1 MKRFLKIIKNKD
13 GTSYIDT
20 IILIFVIAMIL
31 ALFIKVIPVFI
42 LKSNLNTF
50 ATNISKIISV
60 EGRYDTEVKN
70 KIKEYQNAN
79 HLDDVVINMDETV
92 FINGTDKIQL
102 NDKIVVK
109 VQLKYDLGFFQFG
122 KFEVTLNN
130 KAIER
135 SDVYW
140 K

>member
-79 HLDDVVINMDETV
+79 HMDDVVINMDETV

-109 VQLKYDLGFFQFG
+109 VQLKYDLGFFQFC